1 MTKKTTGRDLLYGA
15 GLAAAALIFH
25 RRVLFSHGF
34 VFPWDF
40 RLVHVP
46 FATLI
51 ADSIRHGR
59 MPLWDPYTYCGTP
72 LFANIQ
78 AALFYPPVLSA
89 ELVGAWRS
97 LDLIPRML
105 AFAVVFQIILA
116 GISTFGL
123 LRALGARAAAAWTG
137 ALVYELGCFFAAQA
151 EHMGAMHGASWLP
164 LIWLCVVQ
172 LRARIRWHWMALLAV
187 ALALTIFAGLP
198 QVAVASFGSALTL
211 AILMALFRVG
221 AWRTVPALLLACVWA
236 LLLAA
241 IQFIP
246 TLQLTENSV
255 AKYRAQWL
263 GTGGG
268 IPPSALFSLVVPNYW
283 SVFDPARFRG
293 PIDLTFLYLYSSI
306 LGLALALA
314 VMFWKPARWTR
325 VFGLLTVLAALA
337 MLGDKTPL
345 GRAILGALPV
355 NLRIGIHPEYL
366 LCVFS
371 LGLALLAGL
380 GADRFLP
387 DARIQTIAGV
397 VIALDL
403 ILVSSG
409 RPMNTMSLD
418 REPGFTPHSADGSI
432 ALLQQLRNLTAATT
446 PPARFD
452 MTPDVSYAWS
462 STAPLIQVPT
472 ANGCDP
478 LAPERVIQLRLSFA
492 PGDRWGSCYQVV
504 QPSSPVVGL
513 MNDRFLL
520 SRAAITDPG
529 FTLAAATA
537 GYRIYENKRWL
548 PRFFLSSRVISAG
561 SLDEAARLVHDPS
574 FRPDQN
580 TVVESNDGSLEN
592 FSATPTPGRV
602 EVLSYSAN
610 EWAVRV
616 ESPGEALLVNT
627 DTDYPGWEAAID
639 GHPARIYTADVA
651 FRAIRLPPGKHEVR
665 MRFVPRIL
673 YWSAALSA
681 LALMAAMLAIARRL
695 RTPSSLARR

>member
-1 MTKKTTGRDLLYGA
+1 MTRKIARRDLLYGA
-15 GLAAAALIFH
+15 ALAAAALFFH
-25 RRVLFSHGF
+25 RRVLFYHRF

-51 ADSIRHGR
+51 ADSIRHGH

-78 AALFYPPVLSA
+78 AALFYPPVLLA
-89 ELVGAWRS
+89 ELIGAWRG
-97 LDLIPRML
+97 LDLIPRLL
-105 AFAVVFQIILA
+105 AFAVVFQIIVA
-116 GISTFGL
+116 GIGTFAL

-151 EHMGAMHGASWLP
+151 EHMGAMHGATWLP

-198 QVAVASFGSALTL
+198 QVAVASFGSALAL

-221 AWRTVPALLLACVWA
+221 AWRAVPAMLLACVWA

-246 TLQLTENSV
+246 TLQLTQNSV
-255 AKYRAQWL
+255 AQYRAEWL
-263 GTGGG
+263 RTGGG
-268 IPPSALFSLVVPNYW
+268 IPPSALLSLLLPNYW
-283 SVFDPARFRG
+283 SVFDPAKFHG
-293 PIDLTFLYLYSSI
+293 PIDLTFLYFYSSI

-314 VMFWKPARWTR
+314 VILWKPAPWAR
-325 VFGLLTVLAALA
+325 VCGLLTVIAALA

-345 GRAILGALPV
+345 GSAILAALPV

-366 LCVFS
+366 SCIFS

-387 DARIQTIAGV
+387 VRIQTLAGLA
-397 VIALDL
+397 IALDL
-403 ILVSSG
+403 TLVSSG

-418 REPGFTPHSADGSI
+418 AEPGFTQHSADGSA
-432 ALLQQLRNLTAATT
+432 ALLQQLRNLTAATI

-452 MTPDVSYAWS
+452 ATPDVSYAWS

-478 LAPERVIQLRLSFA
+478 LAPERVIQVRLSFA
-492 PGDRWGSCYQVV
+492 PGQRWGSCYQVV

-520 SRAAITDPG
+520 SHAAISDPG
-529 FTLAAATA
+529 FTLAAETS
-537 GYRIYENKRWL
+537 GYKIYENKRWQ
-548 PRFFLSSRVISAG
+548 PRFFLSYRVTPAG
-561 SLDEAARLVHDPS
+561 SLNEAARLLHDPS
-574 FRPDQN
+574 FRPDEN
-580 TVVESNDGSLEN
+580 TVVESNDGSLQD
-592 FSATPTPGRV
+592 FSPAPTPGRV
-602 EVLSYSAN
+602 DVLSYSAN
-610 EWAVRV
+610 EWTVRV
-616 ESPGEALLVNT
+616 ESPGQALLVNT
-627 DTDYPGWEAAID
+627 DTYYPGWEAAVD
-639 GHPARIYTADVA
+639 GHPASVLIADVA
-651 FRAIRLPPGKHEVR
+651 FRALRLPPGKHEVR

-673 YWSAALSA
+673 FWSAALSA
-681 LALMAAMLAIARRL
+681 LAWMAALLAIARGL
-695 RTPSSLARR
+695 RRVS

>member
-1 MTKKTTGRDLLYGA
+1 MTKKIAGRDLLYGA
-15 GLAAAALIFH
+15 ALAAAALIFH
-25 RRVLFSHGF
+25 RRVLFYHGF

-46 FATLI
+46 FATFI
-51 ADSIRHGR
+51 ADSIRHGH

-78 AALFYPPVLSA
+78 AALFYPTILSA
-89 ELVGAWRS
+89 ELASAWWS
-97 LDLIPRML
+97 LDLIPRTL
-105 AFAVVFQIILA
+105 ACAVVFQIIVA
-116 GISTFGL
+116 GICTFAL
-123 LRALGARAAAAWTG
+123 LRTLGARAAAAWTG

-198 QVAVASFGSALTL
+198 QVAVASFGSALAL
-211 AILMALFRVG
+211 AILMPLFRVG
-221 AWRTVPALLLACVWA
+221 AWRTLPVVLLACFWA

-246 TLQLTENSV
+246 TIQLTENSV
-255 AKYRAQWL
+255 AKYRAEWL
-263 GTGGG
+263 RTGGG
-268 IPPSALFSLVVPNYW
+268 IPPSALLSLVIPNYW
-283 SVFDPARFRG
+283 SVFDPAKFHG

-306 LGLALALA
+306 LGLVLALA
-314 VMFWKPARWTR
+314 VILWKPARWAR
-325 VFGLLTVLAALA
+325 VCGLLTILAALA

-345 GRAILGALPV
+345 GRAILAALPV

-366 LCVFS
+366 ICVFS

-387 DARIQTIAGV
+387 SPRIQTIAGLA
-397 VIALDL
+397 IALDL

-418 REPGFTPHSADGSI
+418 AEPGFTHYSADGST

-452 MTPDVSYAWS
+452 TTPDVSYAWS
-462 STAPLIQVPT
+462 STAPLLQVPT

-478 LAPERVIQLRLSFA
+478 LAPERVIQVRLSFA

-504 QPSSPVVGL
+504 QPSSPVLGL

-520 SRAAITDPG
+520 SHAAISDPG
-529 FTLAAATA
+529 FTLAAETA
-537 GYRIYENKRWL
+537 GYRIYENKRWQ
-548 PRFFLSSRVISAG
+548 PRFFLSYRVVPAG
-561 SLDEAARLVHDPS
+561 NLNDAARLVHDPS
-574 FRPDQN
+574 FRPDEN

-592 FSATPTPGRV
+592 FSAAPTPGRV
-602 EVLSYSAN
+602 DVLSYSAN

-627 DTDYPGWEAAID
+627 DTNYPGWEAAID

-665 MRFVPRIL
+665 MLYVPRIL

-681 LALMAAMLAIARRL
+681 LALMAALWAIERGL
-695 RTPSSLARR
+695 RTPS